1 MSMVLK
7 VLHKCGHEYE
17 HNFKGKKSNIPAWLY
32 KASNEDC
39 PTCMLVKLTKEAEE
53 KKLPM
58 LTGSVEQ
65 RVWALTIRN
74 EILLQYNLLIKELK
88 TKKTTLTKKRKE
100 TLLMMILKVKYLLMF
115 EKESAFWITHKSV
128 RGLMKYKKVVT
139 IKKEKPKPIEETD
152 YKMNFEDDTLFDIFE
167 QGYESRVGL
176 NLGYLC

>member
-1 MSMVLK
+1 MVLN

-17 HNFKGKKSNIPAWLY
+17 HNFKGKQSNIPAWLY

-39 PTCMLVKLTKEAEE
+39 PNCLLVKLTKEAEE

-58 LTGSVEQ
+58 LTGSIEQ

-74 EILLQYNLLIKELK
+74 EILLKYYMLKKEFDA
-88 TKKTTLTKKRKE
+88 KKTTKKRKE
-100 TLLMMILKVKYLLMF
+100 ELIFMIMKVKNLLLS
-115 EKESAFWITHKSV
+115 EKESAFWITHKTV
-128 RGLMKYKKVVT
+128 RGLMKYRKVATIRKKT
-139 IKKEKPKPIEETD
+139 SKPIEETD

-167 QGYESRVGL
+167 KGYESRSGL